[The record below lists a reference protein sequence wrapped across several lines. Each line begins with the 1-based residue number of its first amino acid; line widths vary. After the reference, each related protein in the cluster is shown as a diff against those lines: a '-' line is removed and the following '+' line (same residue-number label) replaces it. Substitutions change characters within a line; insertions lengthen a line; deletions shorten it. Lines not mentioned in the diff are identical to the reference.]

1 MEYYTALTREQ
12 GLAHGTM
19 GMHPEDGMVSE
30 VNQTQR
36 TKTVGDPTYVRCLER
51 SDPKTHSCQGLGA
64 GRWC

>member
-36 TKTVGDPTYVRCLER
+36 TKTVGDPTCVRCLER
-51 SDPKTHSCQGLGA
+51 SDPQTA
-64 GRWC
+64 